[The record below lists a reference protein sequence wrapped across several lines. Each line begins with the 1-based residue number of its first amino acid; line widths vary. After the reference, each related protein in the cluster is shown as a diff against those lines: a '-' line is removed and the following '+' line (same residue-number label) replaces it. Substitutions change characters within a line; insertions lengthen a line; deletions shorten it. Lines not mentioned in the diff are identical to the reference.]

1 MTDRYL
7 TQEQVEERTGRTR
20 MTLWRWRKEQ
30 KGPPW
35 TDFMGRILYPAED
48 FEAWMSETLEPTS
61 TEDTQQRGSK

>member
-20 MTLWRWRKEQ
+20 MTLWRWRKDQ

-35 TDFMGRILYPAED
+35 TDFMGRILYPEAEFD
-48 FEAWMSETLEPTS
+48 EWLASELEPSPS
-61 TEDTQQRGSK
+61 TQNKPTPGA